1 MGKNIDAFRILVGKQ
16 ELEGRED
23 KINVDLREENCE
35 DEGWIVSSEELWP
48 WNC

>member
-1 MGKNIDAFRILVGKQ
+1 MMGQKINAFRILVEKQ

-35 DEGWIVSSEELWP
+35 DEGWIVLNEEL
-48 WNC
+48 

>member
-1 MGKNIDAFRILVGKQ
+1 MMGQKINAFRILVGKQ

-35 DEGWIVSSEELWP
+35 DEGWIVLNEEL
-48 WNC
+48 